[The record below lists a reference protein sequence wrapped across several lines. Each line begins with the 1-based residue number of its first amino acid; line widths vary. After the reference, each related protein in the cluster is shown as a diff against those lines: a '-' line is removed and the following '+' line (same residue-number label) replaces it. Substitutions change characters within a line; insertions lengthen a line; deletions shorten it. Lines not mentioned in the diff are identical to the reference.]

1 MTSEIKVA
9 ALQGKSPNFKINL
22 ANDTTLKMES
32 DLRLQNQSYL
42 PVPGGDPEAN
52 VFARPQN
59 PDYGSLFMNTRTGK
73 LEYWKHGGKG
83 GWGYIVSS
91 GAAGEDGDQ
100 GEFLY
105 PWETGSSFV
114 FTSAGRGG
122 SSNTYIAPDIN
133 TVRSHSSYNGS
144 NAWENEYL
152 TTPQYD
158 GVMQWTVPG
167 TGVWEFEVAGAR
179 GGQSSGYGGYRSYG
193 WGYTVAGDFTF
204 NGGDKVMI
212 VVGQTG
218 QNSQNGGGGGGSFVY
233 VNRNDS
239 YPLLAGGGGGG
250 AGYNSGNGYDATS
263 SSTAGGSPQ
272 CGTSG
277 GSNGNS
283 GGDAYGNGGGGGG
296 WNSFGN
302 TGGTG
307 GNTSNFRGKSASYY
321 GGFGMGGGAQ
331 GGDNGGGGGGGY
343 SGGGSGCDG
352 GNGWGGGG
360 GGSYIWTGSSAY
372 AGQSQNK
379 GVNGSSQGGG
389 TGYGYVK
396 VTLKSV

>member
-9 ALQGKSPNFKINL
+9 ALQGNSPNFKINL
-22 ANDTTLKMES
+22 ANDSTLKMES

-52 VFARPQN
+52 VYARPQD
-59 PDYGSLFMNTRTGK
+59 PVYGSLFMNTKTGK

-83 GWGYIVSS
+83 GWGYIVSA
-91 GAAGEDGDQ
+91 GAAGEEEEG
-100 GEFLY
+100 GAALY
-105 PWETGSSFV
+105 PWETGASFT
-114 FTSAGRGG
+114 FTSGGRGG
-122 SSNTYIAPDIN
+122 SSDTYIAPSIGN
-133 TVRSHSSYNGS
+133 VRSHSSYSGS
-144 NAWENEYL
+144 DAWENEYL
-152 TTPQYD
+152 TTPSYD
-158 GVMQWTVPG
+158 GVMQWTIPK
-167 TGVWEFEVAGAR
+167 TGVWEFEAAGAR

-193 WGYTVAGDFTF
+193 WGYSVAADFAF

-212 VVGQTG
+212 VVGQIG
-218 QNSQNGGGGGGSFVY
+218 QNAQNGGGGGGSFVY
-233 VNRNDS
+233 INRNDS

-263 SSTAGGSPQ
+263 SSTAGGCPP

-277 GSNGNS
+277 GSGGNA
-283 GGDAYGNGGGGGG
+283 GGDAYGNGGSGGG
-296 WNSFGN
+296 WNGYGN
-302 TGGTG
+302 AGGSG
-307 GNTSNFRGKSASYY
+307 GNTSNFRGKQASYY

-360 GGSYIWTGSSAY
+360 GGSYIWTGSSLY
-372 AGQSQNK
+372 AGNQTNK
-379 GVNGSSQGGG
+379 GSNGWSHGGG
-389 TGYGYVK
+389 TGWGFVK